1 MAGLSLKGISK
12 GFGTTPVLGHIDL
25 DIADGEFVA
34 LVGPSGCGKSTLL
47 RIIAG
52 LERQDAGTVTIGG
65 APVDHLR
72 PHERKVAMVFQNY
85 ALYPH
90 MTVFENMAL
99 PLTMSRLNVLER
111 IPLLGALSPRKRAVM
126 RQIATEVNA
135 VAAQLRIDTFGARRP
150 GQLSGG
156 QRQRVALGRAMV
168 RDPDVFL
175 MDEPL
180 SNLDAKLRVH
190 MRTELAELH
199 ARLGV
204 TMVYVTHDQVEAM
217 TMANRLAVMDQG
229 DILQLGTPTEV
240 YEWPASIVV
249 AQFIGSPGI
258 NLLPATVALGGR
270 VELMGRALPVRLPL
284 EPGSAVTIG
293 LRPESLR
300 MHRENGDCEVACQFK
315 RRENLGSESILHYSA
330 EAGGTAPILCKV
342 GHDDVAGLESLRAA
356 EGSIL
361 YFAPAGCH
369 FFDAKGLRVEPL
381 QIDAAMSPQ
390 QTRAAATLEVVS

>member
-1 MAGLSLKGISK
+1 MAGLSLRGITKS
-12 GFGTTPVLGHIDL
+12 FGPTPVLGGVDL
-25 DIADGEFVA
+25 DIADGEFLT

-72 PHERKVAMVFQNY
+72 PHERKVAMVFQSY

-90 MTVFENMAL
+90 MSVFENMAL
-99 PLTMSRLNVLER
+99 PLTMARLNVLER
-111 IPLLGALSPRKRAVM
+111 IPLLRLLSPRRRRVMVDIVREVRAVG
-126 RQIATEVNA
+126 E
-135 VAAQLRIDTFGARRP
+135 QLRIEPYFARRP

-168 RDPDVFL
+168 RDPDAFL

-204 TMVYVTHDQVEAM
+204 TMIYVTHDQVEAM
-217 TMANRLAVMDQG
+217 TMADRLAVMDQG
-229 DILQLGTPTEV
+229 AILQLGTPSEV
-240 YEWPASIVV
+240 YERPASVTV

-258 NLLPATVALGGR
+258 NLLPGR
-270 VELMGRALPVRLPL
+270 VGPGGQVELLDAATPMRIDAPAGA
-284 EPGSAVTIG
+284 AVTIG
-293 LRPESLR
+293 VRPEAIHLQPVP
-300 MHRENGDCEVACQFK
+300 GDCAIPCTFR
-315 RRENLGSESILHYSA
+315 RRENLGSESILHFDLLGR
-330 EAGGTAPILCKV
+330 ERTTVLCKV
-342 GHDDVAGLESLRAA
+342 SHEHGDVDRPLGERLQL
-356 EGSIL
+356 GV
-361 YFAPAGCH
+361 APASCH
-369 FFDAKGLRVEPL
+369 AFDASGRRVAL
-381 QIDAAMSPQ
+381 LDSDNAAS
-390 QTRAAATLEVVS
+390 TERGARRVVQ

>member
-1 MAGLSLKGISK
+1 MAAVSLKGISK
-12 GFGTTPVLGHIDL
+12 GFGNTPVLKHVDL
-25 DIADGEFVA
+25 DIVDGEFLA

-52 LERQDAGTVTIGG
+52 LERQDAGSLSIGDNV
-65 APVDHLR
+65 VDHLR

-99 PLTMSRLNVLER
+99 PLTMARLNLLER
-111 IPLLGALSPRKRAVM
+111 IPFIGALSRRKRRVM
-126 RQIATEVNA
+126 EDIMRHVQV
-135 VAAQLRIDTFGARRP
+135 VAEQLRIEAFGSRKP
-150 GQLSGG
+150 SQLSGG

-199 ARLGV
+199 DRLGV

-217 TMANRLAVMDQG
+217 SMADRLAVMDQG
-229 DILQLGTPTEV
+229 TILQLGTPAEV
-240 YEWPASIVV
+240 YERPASIVV

-258 NLLPATVALGGR
+258 NLIPAAVGPAGL
-270 VELMGRALPVRLPL
+270 VEMAGLALPLATSL
-284 EPGSAVTIG
+284 QPGTRITIG
-293 LRPESLR
+293 VRPEAARLQPLP
-300 MHRENGDCEVACQFK
+300 GDVQIPVKFR
-315 RRENLGSESILHYSA
+315 RRENLGSESILHFALAGSDGSMLCTVSNDQLSADAGASQTTLAVSASQCHVFDENGWRVTPSRLDDA
-330 EAGGTAPILCKV
+330 EAPDK
-342 GHDDVAGLESLRAA
+342 
-356 EGSIL
+356 
-361 YFAPAGCH
+361 P
-369 FFDAKGLRVEPL
+369 
-381 QIDAAMSPQ
+381 DAAPP
-390 QTRAAATLEVVS
+390 RPLEAAT